1 MTLSV
6 EANSLSHRPRQD
18 TGRRGGCC
26 TVNSTSIVYSS
37 FSDEEITRA
46 YEEREEDSSDYY
58 YGSSDDKDYA
68 WDLPLETEF
77 NPIRDLKHSHPTV
90 LTTSL

>member
-68 WDLPLETEF
+68 KDLSLDKL
-77 NPIRDLKHSHPTV
+77 NLIRDLKYTHPTA